1 MFPFKDNSVRYRIR
15 VFDHGLHIKTAE
27 IEDRGQ
33 PYITLTVKPKK
44 LMFFGD
50 EVKLAFQINPEIPPK
65 IFGNLLEVDFDI
77 RDSTQLGDLL
87 DITPDLVFQV
97 NEGYKKIYETK
108 KLFAESKTDEE
119 FLVNFSEPQATS
131 PETPTT
137 PPKKDEDDDE
147 VPAKKIVLGIQDSIR
162 VMQIL
167 KDLKNQDATQAE
179 KKKKIEEALALCTK
193 HPKLLYWLPKRLNIG
208 QEIHAIVS
216 QSRIER
222 VGIKPSSYTA
232 EVNSRH
238 VEKTLARPKEGNE
251 MWNTILIIAVMAIA
265 VVGLVAVV
273 YFLTHH

>member
-1 MFPFKDNSVRYRIR
+1 MFPFKDNTVRYRIR

-33 PYITLTVKPKK
+33 PYITLVVKPKK
-44 LMFFGD
+44 LMLFGE
-50 EVKLAFQINPEIPPK
+50 EVKLAFQINPDIPPK
-65 IFGNLLEVDFDI
+65 IFGNILEVDFDI

-97 NEGYKKIYETK
+97 NEGYQKIYESK
-108 KLFAESKTDEE
+108 KLWKESKTDEE
-119 FLVNFSEPQATS
+119 FIMNFTEPAPDSS
-131 PETPTT
+131 PTPTKT
-137 PPKKDEDDDE
+137 DDDDE
-147 VPAKKIVLGIQDSIR
+147 ETPAKKIVLGIQDSIR

-167 KDLKNQDATQAE
+167 KELKKVDSSQAE
-179 KKKKIEEALALCTK
+179 KKKKIEEALNLCTK

-265 VVGLVAVV
+265 ALAMVAIV

>member
-1 MFPFKDNSVRYRIR
+1 MFPFKDNTVRYRIR

-33 PYITLTVKPKK
+33 PYITLVVKPKK
-44 LMFFGD
+44 LMLFGE
-50 EVKLAFQINPEIPPK
+50 EVKLAFQINPDIPPK
-65 IFGNLLEVDFDI
+65 IFGNILEVDFDI

-97 NEGYKKIYETK
+97 NEGYQKIYESK
-108 KLFAESKTDEE
+108 KLWKESKTDEE
-119 FLVNFSEPQATS
+119 FIMNFTEPAPESS
-131 PETPTT
+131 PTPTKT
-137 PPKKDEDDDE
+137 DDDDE
-147 VPAKKIVLGIQDSIR
+147 ETPAKKIVLGIQDSIR

-167 KDLKNQDATQAE
+167 KELKKVDSSQAE
-179 KKKKIEEALALCTK
+179 KKKKIEEALNLCTK

-265 VVGLVAVV
+265 ALAMVAIV